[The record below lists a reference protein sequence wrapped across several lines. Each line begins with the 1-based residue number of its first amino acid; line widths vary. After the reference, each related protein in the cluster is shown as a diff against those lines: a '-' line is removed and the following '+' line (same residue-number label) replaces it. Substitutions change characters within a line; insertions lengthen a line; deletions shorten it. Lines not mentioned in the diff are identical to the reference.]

1 MSSSDAG
8 PSSTTTHLS
17 DPPQPQ
23 SHREPTPDPPPH
35 PGGGYGLGEE
45 EPKPLTI
52 RPIYPPTD
60 LDPSGKHYL
69 TILRLIT
76 DSIAQQSKVL
86 SRHVVLH
93 PPLLRPFS
101 DNLNITLPISPV
113 VVIFLGVSI
122 WMFLRLLD
130 SAMKTEGGGISGSG
144 YPEAIIRTLCYLGA
158 AGFVYLSIVDR
169 VIRMYGGFL
178 DRAAEVAKAG
188 LPSALGIL
196 GPNDSSIK
204 GWVVEWGTD
213 IVGFLAYKKIPAGR
227 SASSGK
233 MEKER
238 VEIKAF
244 TVKIIYRGQGLGT
257 GLIEKMLDEE
267 VRFGEGGRKVEVEW
281 AEDCVNGYGFVPRWL
296 RGGLDREWKRVSGRV
311 ERMVSER
318 EREWVEKDRGKKRE

>member
-1 MSSSDAG
+1 MSSSDAS
-8 PSSTTTHLS
+8 PSSTTHPHN
-17 DPPQPQ
+17 PPQPQ

-52 RPIYPPTD
+52 RPIYGPSD
-60 LDPSGKHYL
+60 LDPSGQHYL

-101 DNLNITLPISPV
+101 DNLNITLPIPPV
-113 VVIFLGVSI
+113 IIIFLGVGI
-122 WMFLRLLD
+122 FMFLRLLD
-130 SAMKTEGGGISGSG
+130 TAMKDGGGGISGSG
-144 YPEAIIRTLCYLGA
+144 YPEAIIRTLCYMGA
-158 AGFVYLSIVDR
+158 AGFVYLSIVER
-169 VIRMYGGFL
+169 VIGMYGGFL

-188 LPSALGIL
+188 LPTALGIS

-213 IVGFLAYKKIPAGR
+213 IVGFLAYKKLPAGR

-244 TVKIIYRGQGLGT
+244 TVKIVYRGQGLGK

-267 VRFGEGGRKVEVEW
+267 MKFGEGGRKVEVGW
-281 AEDCVNGYGFVPRWL
+281 AKDCVNGYGFVPRWL
-296 RGGLDREWKRVSGRV
+296 RGGLDRECRK
-311 ERMVSER
+311 VSER
-318 EREWVEKDRGKKRE
+318 VEKMISEREWEWVEKDRGKKRE